1 MTQKIAFVTGSS
13 RGIGKGIAIQ
23 LAKAGYDLGIHYS
36 TTPDGAMDTK
46 AQIEAMGRKACVYRA
61 DIRQLDQIQAMFQ
74 AFFQDFDHIDLMVN
88 NAGVTRMK
96 PFLEIGPDMFE
107 EVINT
112 DLRGSFFCAQAA
124 ARNMVDKQVHG
135 VIINIASN
143 HAIGCWPGSTVYA
156 AAKAGLEKMGKN
168 MAMELSKYGI
178 RVATVA
184 PGYTLLPEN
193 VEELV
198 RVARSTTVPI
208 ATGERLFTRYGFRE
222 VLEKQAASVLQPD
235 TCHAGGISELVKI
248 GAMAETYYGM
258 IAPHNPLGPISLAA
272 CLQVDAACPNFLIQ
286 EHPSLENGWDR
297 GEGYLKEAFE
307 IKAGY
312 IDLPTKPGLG
322 IEVDEEVIRERSY
335 PGDWDTPR
343 AFHEDGSV
351 ALW

>member
-46 AQIEAMGRKACVYRA
+46 AQIEAMGRRACVYRA

-124 ARNMVDKQVHG
+124 ARNMVDKQVQG

-178 RVATVA
+178 R
-184 PGYTLLPEN
+184 G
-193 VEELV
+193 
-198 RVARSTTVPI
+198 ARLYP
-208 ATGERLFTRYGFRE
+208 AAGAKLDAERGGKE
-222 VLEKQAASVLQPD
+222 VHGADLQP
-235 TCHAGGISELVKI
+235 H
-248 GAMAETYYGM
+248 
-258 IAPHNPLGPISLAA
+258 P
-272 CLQVDAACPNFLIQ
+272 
-286 EHPSLENGWDR
+286 HPSLRHPHGNRRRRGLPLLGKGRLHHRHHPVHRRRLPAAGAGAKRVRIEERWDR
-297 GEGYLKEAFE
+297 
-307 IKAGY
+307 
-312 IDLPTKPGLG
+312 
-322 IEVDEEVIRERSY
+322 
-335 PGDWDTPR
+335 
-343 AFHEDGSV
+343 
-351 ALW
+351 

>member
-46 AQIEAMGRKACVYRA
+46 AQIEAIGRRACVYRA

-178 RVATVA
+178 RVVTVA
-184 PGYTLLPEN
+184 PGYTLLPERN
-193 VEELV
+193 WTQSEEGKKSME
-198 RVARSTTVPI
+198 RTCSRIPI
-208 ATGERLFTRYGFRE
+208 HRFATPTEIGDAVVFL
-222 VLEKQAASVLQPD
+222 S
-235 TCHAGGISELVKI
+235 SE
-248 GAMAETYYGM
+248 
-258 IAPHNPLGPISLAA
+258 
-272 CLQVDAACPNFLIQ
+272 
-286 EHPSLENGWDR
+286 
-297 GEGYLKEAFE
+297 
-307 IKAGY
+307 KAGY
-312 IDLPTKPGLG
+312 ITGTTLYIDGGSLLPVLAQN
-322 IEVDEEVIRERSY
+322 EFE
-335 PGDWDTPR
+335 
-343 AFHEDGSV
+343 
-351 ALW
+351 